1 MIKGIAV
8 ICGFLLL
15 LAIES
20 NAIANQEAR
29 VIVKYKATAY
39 LLKQAQSANRATSLS
54 TRIGLTLRSGRSLD
68 SQSEVLHATGISSA
82 DLASR
87 LSTQA
92 DIEYAVPDRLRTIRS
107 LPNDPLYAGQWH
119 LQSTEAAA
127 IRANLAW
134 DITTGS
140 SNVVIAFVDTGVRY
154 DHPDLTTKLL
164 PGYDFI
170 SDAPN
175 AGDGDGRD
183 ADASDPGDYVSAA
196 DTSNAEL
203 TGLCGPLTQQSS
215 SWHGTRVAGILSAA
229 SNNSIGI
236 AGTSWGAKLL
246 PVRVLGKCGGFDS
259 DIIAGMRWAGGL
271 SVPGVPD
278 NPNPAKIINLS
289 LGGSGFCSAP
299 YSSAISDLTA
309 KGVLVVVAAG
319 NESGA
324 VDVPGNCPG
333 VLAVAGVRNNGV
345 KVGYSSFGPE
355 ISISAPAGN
364 CINTSG
370 ACLYSIETT
379 TNSGTTIPATNTYT
393 DQYNY
398 NIGTSFSAPQVAGV
412 AALMLSAN
420 PSLSPADLIS
430 RIKNS
435 ARAFPADLTLSAC
448 PDNPT
453 TYANIDQCNC
463 TTSTCGAG
471 LLNAQA
477 AVAAATPPSA
487 VITALNALTANTLIR
502 LDGSGSKPASGNT
515 ISTWHWQLVSAPA
528 GASLTGYDTATT
540 SLQATSA
547 GTYIVSLTVTD
558 NFGSTNTAQASLVVT
573 PASTNTGAGS
583 GTTNTGTNLS
593 GSGGGGAL
601 DLYTLFGLA
610 GLIGLVSL
618 ARYKPAQKA
627 PAK

>member
-39 LLKQAQSANRATSLS
+39 VLKQAQSADRAASLS

-119 LQSTEAAA
+119 LQSTETAA

-154 DHPDLTTKLL
+154 DHPDLATKLL

-175 AGDGDGRD
+175 AGDGNGRD

-203 TGLCGPLTQQSS
+203 TGLCGPLSQQSS

-299 YSSAISDLTA
+299 YSSAISDLA
-309 KGVLVVVAAG
+309 SKGTLVVVAAG

-355 ISISAPAGN
+355 VSISAPAGN
-364 CINTSG
+364 CVNTSG

-393 DQYNY
+393 DQYNH
-398 NIGTSFSAPQVAGV
+398 NVGTSFSAPQVAGV
-412 AALMLSAN
+412 AALMLSVN
-420 PSLSPADLIS
+420 PSLSPTDLIS

-435 ARAFPADLTLSAC
+435 ARAFPTDPTLLAC
-448 PDNPT
+448 PSNPT
-453 TYANIDQCNC
+453 SYANINQCNC
-463 TTSTCGAG
+463 TISTCGTG
-471 LLNAQA
+471 LLDAQA
-477 AVAAATPPSA
+477 AVSAATPPSA
-487 VITALNALTANTLIR
+487 VITALDALTANMLIR

-515 ISTWHWQLVSAPA
+515 ISTWHWQLVSSPA

-547 GTYIVSLTVTD
+547 GTYVVSLTVTD
-558 NFGSTNTAQASLVVT
+558 NFGSTNTAQARLVVT

-583 GTTNTGTNLS
+583 GSTNTGTSTS
-593 GSGGGGAL
+593 GGGGGGAL
-601 DLYTLFGLA
+601 DLYALFGLA

-618 ARYKPAQKA
+618 AQCKPAQKA